1 MGLTLVYLRT
11 GAEGSLQAADAV
23 LADHFGL
30 ARPWDF
36 AASEYPVH
44 VAQTAKAACEAA
56 TATVPNGT
64 SGGDSG
70 AYDDDALCFLGN
82 ASLLLADGRRVP
94 LAEARVGDR
103 VATGF
108 GGGAGTVTKV
118 LKHAVDAGS
127 VALIAANGLV
137 GTATHP
143 IYLGGAWVPLDR
155 IGARAAVPASALYN
169 LEIDGDRP
177 GASNHSYV
185 VGGVVASGLGDG
197 VELNARFRRQ
207 ASWQKKTAAAS
218 ASA

>member
-1 MGLTLVYLRT
+1 MRT

-44 VAQTAKAACEAA
+44 VAQTAKTVCEAA

-82 ASLLLADGRRVP
+82 ASLLLADGRRKP
-94 LAEARVGDR
+94 LSSARVGDR

-108 GGGAGTVTKV
+108 GGGAGRITRV
-118 LKHAVDAGS
+118 LKHTVDRS
-127 VALIAANGLV
+127 VALVAVDGLV

-143 IYLGGAWVPLDR
+143 IYMGGAWVPLDSV
-155 IGARAAVPASALYN
+155 GARAAVAASALYN

-185 VGGVVASGLGDG
+185 VGEVVASGLGDG

-207 ASWQKKTAAAS
+207 ASWQKKTAGAAS
-218 ASA
+218 A